1 MPFTTSSPRTWLDD
15 EAVCYAEE
23 LRRAEA
29 YMDEELGEQDEEA
42 DDA

>member
-1 MPFTTSSPRTWLDD
+1 MPSTTSRPGTWLDD

-29 YMDEELGEQDEEA
+29 WMDEEFGEEDEEEGE
-42 DDA
+42 